1 MSPKLNIGQLGVYPR
16 PGLEAPKAF
25 DFAPDGKTLYYL
37 DSPSRSLYQQLWS
50 HDLTANTRQ
59 TLTPPYF
66 GLQPDDPLSRYEE
79 LRRERLRQRDFGVTD
94 YEVGQSASGR
104 VILMRI
110 AGRLYL
116 RHGDEPIRELTQ
128 FAGVQDARLSPD
140 GNQLALVLDGDL
152 YVADNQGNNLRRLT
166 HDAADGL
173 TNGLAGYIA
182 EESLGRHDGF
192 WWSRD
197 GRFIAY
203 TQVDTRHIP
212 PYYIPHQ
219 GLDGSLLE
227 TDVRRY
233 PFPGAALEKLRLGVV
248 AADGGE
254 TVWCDLSDYA
264 ELYITKVSWGN
275 EQVAAE
281 ILTRDHRKLTLYTF
295 DPATGT
301 ATKLIEDSGE
311 PWLNHDGCTRFLKSG
326 EILWA
331 SEQSGYRHLY
341 LYRDGQRRA
350 LTSGDWLITDLAG
363 LDEANRTVYF
373 RATKD
378 GVTERHLYSVSLDGG
393 EVRRI
398 TTEAGWHNITFSP
411 DFSQFVDSW
420 SSLDQPTV
428 VALKNTADGAT
439 VLTLHKC
446 PNEFDLPAP
455 ELCSFA
461 NRDGVTLHATLY
473 LPPALDP
480 TRRYPLV
487 VAVYGGPH
495 SQRVMNSW
503 DVTADLRPQYLA
515 QAGFIVLK
523 VDNRGSANRGIA
535 FEGAVAR
542 NLGDLEIRDQV
553 DGVRELAKRPYVD
566 SARVGIYGW
575 SYGGYAT
582 LMALL
587 RAPDVF
593 KVGVAGA
600 PVTDWRFYDSGYTEC
615 YMSTPDA
622 NPGGYEV
629 SRVLTHLANL
639 RGRLLLV
646 HGLVDENVHF
656 RHTANLIMALSA
668 ANLPYDLVVLPED
681 RHMVK
686 TPAMLDYQERRTVDY
701 FLQHL

>member
-1 MSPKLNIGQLGVYPR
+1 MSPKLNIAQLGVYPR

-59 TLTPPYF
+59 ALTPPDF
-66 GLQPDDPLSRYEE
+66 GLQPDEPISRYEE

-94 YEVGQSASGR
+94 YEVGQNANGR
-104 VILMRI
+104 IILMRI
-110 AGRLYL
+110 AGRLYVQ
-116 RHGDEPIRELTQ
+116 HAGAPIQELSQ
-128 FAGVQDARLSPD
+128 FTGAQDARLSPD
-140 GNQLALVLDGDL
+140 GNSIAFVLNGDL
-152 YVADNQGNNLRRLT
+152 HITDTQGNNLRRLT
-166 HDAADGL
+166 HDATDGL

-203 TQVDTRHIP
+203 TQIDTRHIP
-212 PYYIPHQ
+212 PYHIPHQ
-219 GLDGSLLE
+219 GLDGSVLE
-227 TDVRRY
+227 TEVRRY
-233 PFPGAALEKLRLGVV
+233 PLPGAALEKTRLGIVP
-248 AADGGE
+248 ADGGE
-254 TVWCDLSDYA
+254 TVWCDLSDHA
-264 ELYITKVSWGN
+264 ECYITKVSWRG
-275 EQVAAE
+275 EQLTAE
-281 ILTRDHRKLTLYTF
+281 VLTRDHRNLTLYSF
-295 DPATGT
+295 DQATGA
-301 ATKLIEDSGE
+301 ATKLIEEHGE
-311 PWLNHDGCTRFLKSG
+311 PWLNHATCSRFLKSG

-331 SEQSGYRHLY
+331 SERSGYRHLY
-341 LYRDGQRRA
+341 LYRDGQQQA

-378 GVTERHLYSVSLDGG
+378 GVTERHLYAVSLDGG
-393 EVRRI
+393 DVRRI
-398 TTEAGWHNITFSP
+398 TPEIGWHNITFAP
-411 DFSQFVDSW
+411 DFSQFIDSW
-420 SSLDQPTV
+420 SSVSQPTI
-428 VALKNTADGAT
+428 VALKNISDGAT
-439 VLTLHKC
+439 VTTLYEAT
-446 PNEFDLPAP
+446 NDYDLPAP
-455 ELCSFA
+455 ELFSFA
-461 NRDGVTLHATLY
+461 NRDGVTLHAALY
-473 LPPALDP
+473 LPPELDQ

-515 QAGFIVLK
+515 QEGFIVLK
-523 VDNRGSANRGIA
+523 VDNRGSANRGIT
-535 FEGAVAR
+535 FEGAVAG
-542 NLGDLEIRDQV
+542 NLGDLEVRDQV
-553 DGVRELAKRPYVD
+553 DGVAELAKRPYVD
-566 SARVGIYGW
+566 ADRVGVYGW
-575 SYGGYAT
+575 SYGGYVT

-587 RAPDVF
+587 RAPDIF

-615 YMSTPDA
+615 YMNTPNN
-622 NPGGYEV
+622 NPGGYETSKV
-629 SRVLTHLANL
+629 MTHLANL
-639 RGRLLLV
+639 RSRLLLV

-686 TPAMLDYQERRTVDY
+686 TPAMLDYQERRTVEY